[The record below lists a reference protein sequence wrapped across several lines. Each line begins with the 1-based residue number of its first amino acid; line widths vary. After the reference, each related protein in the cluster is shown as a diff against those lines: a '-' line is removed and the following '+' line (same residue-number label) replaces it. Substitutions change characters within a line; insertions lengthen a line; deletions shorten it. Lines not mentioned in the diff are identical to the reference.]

1 MKQPTGKIYNRLKQT
16 NGEYTS
22 T

>member
-16 NGEYTS
+16 NGEYAS